1 MKLIIIMAFLVSCA
15 NMRHKSIFDEPVP
28 ELTRREKERRSFILC
43 VQRFW
48 DAGMTAEDAKEVCTN
63 SMAFPER

>member
-1 MKLIIIMAFLVSCA
+1 MKLLAMLIVLSGCSGL
-15 NMRHKSIFDEPVP
+15 RSKSIFDEPAP
-28 ELTRREKERRSFILC
+28 ELTRREKERRSFISC

-63 SMAFPER
+63 SMSFPER